1 MPKQIYFGF
10 PNIIIRAIIDS
21 YLILRLSSTV
31 CFCQCDGIFA
41 KMGIVL
47 SYTVCKR
54 AIIRC
59 LNCDRRAARPLSVE
73 YTVREVGEPKSLEY
87 RVYFCDKDDNIV
99 SKMCCV
105 KLIVLFLCFIF
116 AIDDIIISTYVNQLL
131 HACN

>member
-1 MPKQIYFGF
+1 MPKQTYFGF
-10 PNIIIRAIIDS
+10 PIIIIRAIIDG

-31 CFCQCDGIFA
+31 CFCQCDGISA

-47 SYTVCKR
+47 SYNVCKR

-59 LNCDRRAARPLSVE
+59 LNCDCRAARPLSVE

-99 SKMCCV
+99 SGMCCV
-105 KLIVLFLCFIF
+105 KLIVLIFCFL
-116 AIDDIIISTYVNQLL
+116 Q
-131 HACN
+131 